1 MTTAIDKAATYENIL
16 VERGDCFGT
25 ITINRPRSL
34 NSLNHQTLQ
43 EISRAMTDL
52 ASERSVR
59 AIIITGSGDR
69 AFAAGA
75 DISELQALSSGED
88 GYKHS
93 RDAHE
98 IVFQMQALSKPVIM
112 AINGYALG
120 GGAELAMGGDIIL
133 ASDNAKFGQPEVNLG
148 IIPGFGG
155 TQRLPRLIGRTRALE
170 QIFTGDHIS
179 AEEAYRIGLVNHVVP
194 QDQLMSEAEALA
206 RTIAK
211 KGPAAIAL
219 AKRAVY
225 EGLELSPREGNEL
238 EQRLFGEAVAT
249 EDRKEGTSA
258 FLEKRA
264 PRWQGK

>member
-1 MTTAIDKAATYENIL
+1 VT
-16 VERGDCFGT
+16 
-25 ITINRPRSL
+25 
-34 NSLNHQTLQ
+34 
-43 EISRAMTDL
+43 
-52 ASERSVR
+52 
-59 AIIITGSGDR
+59 
-69 AFAAGA
+69 
-75 DISELQALSSGED
+75 
-88 GYKHS
+88 
-93 RDAHE
+93 
-98 IVFQMQALSKPVIM
+98 
-112 AINGYALG
+112 
-120 GGAELAMGGDIIL
+120 
-133 ASDNAKFGQPEVNLG
+133 LG

-179 AEEAYRIGLVNHVVP
+179 AEEAYRIGLVNRVVP
-194 QDQLMSEAEALA
+194 QAELMSEAEALA

-211 KGPAAIAL
+211 KGPVAIAL